1 MLDFNKDN
9 IEYEVT
15 DNFHDGTSLKG
26 TVFTTYN
33 KLNDLFG
40 KPTYNDADPNEKV
53 NMEWCIEGK
62 VYFTDEYGERDWEYV
77 KATVYNWK
85 TGSVPYDEYGWHI
98 GGDSY
103 ESVEL
108 IDAIIENDIKAEYN
122 WVS

>member
-108 IDAIIENDIKAEYN
+108 IDAIIKNDIKAEYN